1 MQSVRIRLDGY
12 EASPACCSASL
23 ACIRPHAPSPMCI
36 PQSSNAMMRRRD
48 PRHALPPQRMPPL
61 LGEAPRA
68 SSPRCMTPLLVGC
81 SVARTSRTRH
91 MCERASCPG
100 MRDATCRHA
109 VRPHLGHHRC
119 RFEDCVSSGQIVK
132 GGRCGRHFF
141 PHLSAFIRQFGD
153 RPHIVTTADQDA

>member
-100 MRDATCRHA
+100 MRDMTPTA
-109 VRPHLGHHRC
+109 VAMELHTLHREAAHLCLVLLARAPGRPSTRLC
-119 RFEDCVSSGQIVK
+119 SN
-132 GGRCGRHFF
+132 GGWFRAWCIMLF
-141 PHLSAFIRQFGD
+141 
-153 RPHIVTTADQDA
+153 